1 MFFSSRKLTVS
12 LTPPAVSLSLLRSHA
27 LRAGEAPFGNSEKQS
42 KFEIFNRITESPVRL
57 PFLMSL
63 NLKTLIKGLLE
74 KKPDKRFC
82 FDEVAKC
89 SWLKDVSRR
98 CVLLVAVYL
107 RLLRTLTR
115 WKVHSKAL
123 YYQRML

>member
-1 MFFSSRKLTVS
+1 VVFNCLQPIVA
-12 LTPPAVSLSLLRSHA
+12 PHA

-98 CVLLVAVYL
+98 CALLVAVYVC
-107 RLLRTLTR
+107 LLNRMAR
-115 WKVHSKAL
+115 WKVHRKAL
-123 YYQRML
+123 DKQLMLLSLWLLIMHA